1 MYVLSRFAL
10 RLELI
15 LNRVE
20 LGAEF
25 SAESNGTSFNGDYRS
40 ENLLIPQIVIFI
52 GDFIG
57 LMQKYPPIFFLF
69 YVSSFY

>member
-15 LNRVE
+15 LNRIE
-20 LGAEF
+20 LDAEF
-25 SAESNGTSFNGDYRS
+25 NAESNGSSFNGDYRP

-52 GDFIG
+52 GDFRCISC
-57 LMQKYPPIFFLF
+57 LDWLYW
-69 YVSSFY
+69 YDSF